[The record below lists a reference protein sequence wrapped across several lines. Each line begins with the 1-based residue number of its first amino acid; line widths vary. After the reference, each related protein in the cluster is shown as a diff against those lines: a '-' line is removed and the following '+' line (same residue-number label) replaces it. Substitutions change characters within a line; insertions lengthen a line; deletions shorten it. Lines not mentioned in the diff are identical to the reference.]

1 MNRPSRRSTWTT
13 EWCIMLGSSK
23 PVQSANR
30 AGLFCRVQIT
40 RDAGCFTWALLILL
54 LKALFFTPNQ
64 LQTDRNETQVL
75 TYYLKFKEDWGKLM
89 KSIELGRQ
97 NEVDWTWKVKIT
109 NAEFLAVGK
118 AYMYTYKSLLWP
130 TPYLKGNF
138 KTSLKLRDLSF
149 IIMPLFSQCEEMARQ
164 VSDSELG
171 ISVT

>member
-1 MNRPSRRSTWTT
+1 MNYWVMHYAGQQQTSAVSQPGWFVLQSPNYKRCRLLHVS
-13 EWCIMLGSSK
+13 SSK
-23 PVQSANR
+23 
-30 AGLFCRVQIT
+30 
-40 RDAGCFTWALLILL
+40 L